1 VKVVGVEVAG
11 GRSPEATKGTE
22 CPLSA
27 GNPCGVLGALDG
39 TLQFRHAD
47 GFDERECRIEVVRGS
62 VGALD
67 DLLLT
72 RYESAQRR
80 PDAFAV
86 GVSVVVGRHGRCG
99 CGFR

>member
-1 VKVVGVEVAG
+1 MVGVEVAG
-11 GRSPEATKGTE
+11 GRSPEPTE
-22 CPLSA
+22 RTERPLSA
-27 GNPCGVLGALDG
+27 GYPCGVLGALDG
-39 TLQFRHAD
+39 TLQFGHAD
-47 GFDERECRIEVVRGS
+47 GFDKRECRIEVVRGG

-86 GVSVVVGRHGRCG
+86 GVSGIVGRHGRCG
-99 CGFR
+99 CGFE